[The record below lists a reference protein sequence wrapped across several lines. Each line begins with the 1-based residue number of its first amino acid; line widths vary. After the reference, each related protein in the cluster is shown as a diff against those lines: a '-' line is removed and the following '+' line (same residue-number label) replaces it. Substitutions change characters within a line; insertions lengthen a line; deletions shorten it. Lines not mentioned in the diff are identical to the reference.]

1 MGEREEPPISIFL
14 QRRSD
19 GGLRVWSHQVP
30 GLILS
35 HSDPQ
40 KVMADVMPALDV
52 LSPRLSPKE
61 HK

>member
-1 MGEREEPPISIFL
+1 
-14 QRRSD
+14 
-19 GGLRVWSHQVP
+19 
-30 GLILS
+30 LILS

-61 HK
+61 PQ